1 MGTIQIIFVHYLITF
16 EFRNLQNFKLVGDF
30 KHVSVLLI
38 LTGLFSFRCSVRSA
52 NNCNAENVRLQQQTG
67 PTPTDLVAPTVSKK
81 VDGAGNKNGNIL
93 ALCREEA
100 KRGNEVVQLKQTV
113 AALEE
118 KVRSMEKDNEEKL
131 KDVCGMLLSQK
142 LEIQRLQ
149 EIIWAL
155 HPNINLDFAFTV
167 DEKASHFDPD
177 SDTSLGGLNVEE
189 D

>member
-1 MGTIQIIFVHYLITF
+1 
-16 EFRNLQNFKLVGDF
+16 
-30 KHVSVLLI
+30 LLI
-38 LTGLFSFRCSVRSA
+38 LTDLFSFRCNVRSA
-52 NNCNAENVRLQQQTG
+52 NNCDAGNVQLQQQTG
-67 PTPTDLVAPTVSKK
+67 PTPTDLVAK
-81 VDGAGNKNGNIL
+81 VDGASNKHGNIST
-93 ALCREEA
+93 LCREEA

-118 KVRSMEKDNEEKL
+118 KVRSIEKDNEEKL

-167 DEKASHFDPD
+167 DDKASYFNPN
-177 SDTSLGGLNVEE
+177 SDTSLDGLNIEE